1 MELKAILGGFAL
13 LFFCVIGSTAHA
25 TVLTGNA
32 VHTINGPESSVSA
45 YDQAT
50 VELVSGADVAW
61 LYMNAQSQ
69 LNVLE
74 GLASW
79 VYMYADSR
87 AAIKGG
93 DLAWLKLYDNSS
105 ASISD
110 GSISWLQI
118 FETSSASIL
127 KADISWLIVGGAS
140 RADIYGHNFVYSG
153 GHLSGNWTDGTPFSF
168 WALEGD
174 TQGVPNVVRM
184 YSQLPDNIVLH
195 TVTVPSTAYLI
206 LLALP
211 LLAGVRS
218 RQRYGGS
225 ASV

>member
-1 MELKAILGGFAL
+1 MGINAILGGFAL
-13 LFFCVIGSTAHA
+13 LFSCIIGSVTHA
-25 TVLTGNA
+25 TVLTGNG
-32 VHTINGPESSVSA
+32 VHTINGPESNVSA

-61 LYMNAQSQ
+61 LYMNAQSR
-69 LNVLE
+69 LDVLE

-87 AAIKGG
+87 AAIRGG
-93 DLAWLKLYDNSS
+93 DLSWLKLYGNSS
-105 ASISD
+105 ANITN
-110 GSISWLQI
+110 GNISWLQI

-127 KADISWLIVGGAS
+127 KADISWLVVGGAS
-140 RADIYGHNFVYSG
+140 RADIYGRNFTYSG

-174 TQGVPNVVRM
+174 AQGVPNVVGI

-195 TVTVPSTAYLI
+195 TVPVPSTAYLI

-211 LLAGVRS
+211 LLAGVHS
-218 RQRYGGS
+218 RWRFGGS
-225 ASV
+225 PSV